1 MKDPRTLV
9 IVGAGSAGAN
19 AAQTLR
25 DEGFDGDVVLIGE
38 EPERPYERPPLS
50 KGLLL
55 GTADR
60 ETVFVHDAGWYDE
73 HDVDLRTDVG
83 VGAVDPTARQVELAD
98 GQRIGYDAVLLAT
111 GSTPRPLDV
120 PGAYLDGVLRLRTLA
135 DSDQIAAALADGA
148 RIVVVGAGWI
158 GLEVAAAARLRGAAV
173 TVVERSELPLLRV
186 LGPDIARVFADLHR
200 DNGVEFRFGATVRE
214 FRGDGQVS
222 RVLLDDGTE
231 LPADA
236 VVVGVGVHP
245 NVALAQTAGLKVDNG
260 VVVDQALRS
269 SDPSI
274 YAAGDVA
281 NAYHPLYGTHLR
293 VEHWATALH
302 SGPAAARSMLG
313 ADVVY
318 DRLPYFYT
326 DQYDLGMEYTG
337 HAPVGGYD
345 TVVVRG
351 DLANR
356 EFIAFWTA
364 AGRVVAGM
372 NVNVWDVTAGIESL
386 IRGRMPV
393 DLARLA
399 DPGIALD
406 DLDPVGTRPAGRS
419 SRGCCWRDSVTSPPS
434 RVRRST

>member
-1 MKDPRTLV
+1 MKDPRTFV
-9 IVGAGSAGAN
+9 IVGAGLAGAK

-25 DEGFDGDVVLIGE
+25 DEGFDGDVVLLGE

-60 ETVFVHDAGWYDE
+60 ETVFVHEAGWYAE
-73 HDVDLRTDVG
+73 HDVDLRTGVG
-83 VGAVDPTARQVELAD
+83 VAAIDRAARQVELAD
-98 GQRIGYDAVLLAT
+98 GQRIRYDALLLAT

-120 PGAYLDGVLRLRTLA
+120 PGSYLDGVQQLRTLA
-135 DSDQIAAALADGA
+135 DSDRIAAALVDGA
-148 RIVVVGAGWI
+148 HLVVVGAGWI
-158 GLEVAAAARLRGAAV
+158 GLEVAAAARQRGAAV
-173 TVVERSELPLLRV
+173 TVLDRSRLPLLRV
-186 LGPDIARVFADLHR
+186 LGPDIAPVFADLHR
-200 DNGVEFRFGATVRE
+200 DNGVTFRHGAAVRE

-222 RVLLDDGTE
+222 SVLLHDGTE

-245 NVALAQTAGLKVDNG
+245 NVGLAETAGLAVDNG
-260 VVVDQALRS
+260 VVVDQSLRT
-269 SDPSI
+269 SDPRI
-274 YAAGDVA
+274 YAAGDIA
-281 NAYHPLYGTHLR
+281 NAYHPLYSTHLR

-313 ADVVY
+313 VRVVY

-337 HAPVGGYD
+337 HAPPGGYD

-351 DLANR
+351 DLAKR

-364 AGRVVAGM
+364 DRRVVAGM
-372 NVNVWDVTAGIESL
+372 NVNVWDVTDDIKAIILSKAA
-386 IRGRMPV
+386 V
-393 DLARLA
+393 DPAKLA
-399 DPGIALD
+399 DPEVPLSELAAQG
-406 DLDPVGTRPAGRS
+406 
-419 SRGCCWRDSVTSPPS
+419 
-434 RVRRST
+434 

>member
-1 MKDPRTLV
+1 MKDPRTFV
-9 IVGAGSAGAN
+9 IVGAGLAGAK

-25 DEGFDGDVVLIGE
+25 DEGFDGDVVLLGE

-60 ETVFVHDAGWYDE
+60 ETVFVHEAGWYAE
-73 HDVDLRTDVG
+73 HDVDLRTGVG
-83 VGAVDPTARQVELAD
+83 VAAIDRAARRVELAD
-98 GQRIGYDAVLLAT
+98 GQRIRYDALLLAT

-120 PGAYLDGVLRLRTLA
+120 PGSYLDGVQQLRTLA
-135 DSDQIAAALADGA
+135 DSDRIAAALVDGA
-148 RIVVVGAGWI
+148 HLVVVGAGWI
-158 GLEVAAAARLRGAAV
+158 GLEVAAAARQRGAAV
-173 TVVERSELPLLRV
+173 TVLDRSRLPLLRV
-186 LGPDIARVFADLHR
+186 LGPDIAPVFADLHR
-200 DNGVEFRFGATVRE
+200 DNGVTFRHGAAVRE

-222 RVLLDDGTE
+222 SVLLHDGTE

-245 NVALAQTAGLKVDNG
+245 NVGLAETAGLAVDNG
-260 VVVDQALRS
+260 VVVDQSLRT
-269 SDPSI
+269 SDPRI
-274 YAAGDVA
+274 YAAGDIA
-281 NAYHPLYGTHLR
+281 NAYHPLYSTHLR

-313 ADVVY
+313 VRVVY

-337 HAPVGGYD
+337 HAPPGGYD

-351 DLANR
+351 DLAKR

-364 AGRVVAGM
+364 DRRVVAGM
-372 NVNVWDVTAGIESL
+372 NVNVWDVTTDIENL
-386 IRGRMPV
+386 IRSAEQV

-399 DPGIALD
+399 DPGVALD
-406 DLDPVGTRPAGRS
+406 DLTPGRPAAS
-419 SRGCCWRDSVTSPPS
+419 E
-434 RVRRST
+434 

>member
-1 MKDPRTLV
+1 MKDPRTFV
-9 IVGAGSAGAN
+9 IVGAGLAGAK

-25 DEGFDGDVVLIGE
+25 DEGFDGDVVLLGE

-60 ETVFVHDAGWYDE
+60 ETVFVHEAGWYAE
-73 HDVDLRTDVG
+73 HDVDLRTGVG
-83 VGAVDPTARQVELAD
+83 VAAIDRAARQVELAD
-98 GQRIGYDAVLLAT
+98 GQRIRYDALLLAT

-120 PGAYLDGVLRLRTLA
+120 PGSYLDGVQQLRTLA
-135 DSDQIAAALADGA
+135 DSDRIAAALVDGA
-148 RIVVVGAGWI
+148 HLVVVGAGWI
-158 GLEVAAAARLRGAAV
+158 GLEVAAAARQRGAAV
-173 TVVERSELPLLRV
+173 TVLDRSRLPLLRV
-186 LGPDIARVFADLHR
+186 LGPDIAPVFADLHR
-200 DNGVEFRFGATVRE
+200 DNGVTFRHGAAVRE

-222 RVLLDDGTE
+222 SVLLHDGTE

-245 NVALAQTAGLKVDNG
+245 NVGLAETAGLAVDNG
-260 VVVDQALRS
+260 VVVDQSLRT
-269 SDPSI
+269 SDPRI
-274 YAAGDVA
+274 YAAGDIA
-281 NAYHPLYGTHLR
+281 NAYHPLYSTHLR

-313 ADVVY
+313 VRVVY

-337 HAPVGGYD
+337 HAPPGGYD

-351 DLANR
+351 DLAKR

-364 AGRVVAGM
+364 DRRVVAGM
-372 NVNVWDVTAGIESL
+372 NVNVWDVTTDIEIL
-386 IRGRMPV
+386 IRSAEQV

-399 DPGIALD
+399 DPGVALD
-406 DLDPVGTRPAGRS
+406 DLTPGRPAAS
-419 SRGCCWRDSVTSPPS
+419 E
-434 RVRRST
+434 

>member
-1 MKDPRTLV
+1 MKDPRTFV
-9 IVGAGSAGAN
+9 IVGAGLAGAK

-25 DEGFDGDVVLIGE
+25 DEGFDGDVVLLGE

-60 ETVFVHDAGWYDE
+60 ETVFVHEAGWYAE
-73 HDVDLRTDVG
+73 HDVDLRTGVG
-83 VGAVDPTARQVELAD
+83 VAAIDRAARRVELAD
-98 GQRIGYDAVLLAT
+98 GQRIRYDALLLAT

-120 PGAYLDGVLRLRTLA
+120 PGSYLDGVQQLRTLA
-135 DSDQIAAALADGA
+135 DSDRIAAALVDGA
-148 RIVVVGAGWI
+148 HLVVVGAGWI
-158 GLEVAAAARLRGAAV
+158 GLEVAAAARQRGAAV
-173 TVVERSELPLLRV
+173 TVLDRSRLPLLRV
-186 LGPDIARVFADLHR
+186 LGPDIAPVFADLHR
-200 DNGVEFRFGATVRE
+200 DNGVTFRHGAAVRE

-222 RVLLDDGTE
+222 SVLLHDGTE

-245 NVALAQTAGLKVDNG
+245 NVGLAETAGLAVDNG
-260 VVVDQALRS
+260 VVVDQSLRT
-269 SDPSI
+269 SDPRI
-274 YAAGDVA
+274 YAAGDIA
-281 NAYHPLYGTHLR
+281 NAYHPLYSTHLR

-313 ADVVY
+313 VRVVY

-337 HAPVGGYD
+337 HAPPGGYD

-351 DLANR
+351 DLAKR
-356 EFIAFWTA
+356 EFIAFWA
-364 AGRVVAGM
+364 ADRRVVAGM
-372 NVNVWDVTAGIESL
+372 NVNVWDVTTDIENL
-386 IRGRMPV
+386 IRSAEQV

-399 DPGIALD
+399 DPGVALD
-406 DLDPVGTRPAGRS
+406 DLTPGRPAAS
-419 SRGCCWRDSVTSPPS
+419 E
-434 RVRRST
+434 

>member
-1 MKDPRTLV
+1 MKDPCAFV
-9 IVGAGSAGAN
+9 IVGAGLAGAK

-25 DEGFDGDVVLIGE
+25 EDGFDGDVVLLGE

-60 ETVFVHDAGWYDE
+60 ETVFVHEAGWYAE
-73 HDVDLRTDVG
+73 HDVDLRTG
-83 VGAVDPTARQVELAD
+83 VGAAAIDRTPRQVELTD
-98 GQRIGYDAVLLAT
+98 GQRIGYDALLLAT

-120 PGAYLDGVLRLRTLA
+120 PGAYLDGVLQLRTLP
-135 DSDQIAAALADGA
+135 DSDRIAAALVDGA
-148 RIVVVGAGWI
+148 HLVMVGAGWI
-158 GLEVAAAARLRGAAV
+158 GLEVAAAARQRGATV
-173 TVVERSELPLLRV
+173 TVVERSALPLLRV
-186 LGPDIARVFADLHR
+186 LGPDIAQVFADLHR
-200 DNGVEFRFGATVRE
+200 DHGVTFRFGAAVDE
-214 FRGDGQVS
+214 FRGDGRVS
-222 RVLLDDGTE
+222 SVLLRDGTQ
-231 LPADA
+231 LPADT

-245 NVALAQTAGLKVDNG
+245 NVGLAETAGLAVNNG
-260 VVVDQALRS
+260 VVVDQTLRS
-269 SDPSI
+269 SDPRI

-313 ADVVY
+313 SDVGY

-337 HAPVGGYD
+337 YAPPGGYD

-351 DLANR
+351 DLATR

-364 AGRVVAGM
+364 GGRVVAGM
-372 NVNVWDVTAGIESL
+372 NVNVWDVTSHIQDL
-386 IRGRMPV
+386 IRSKEPV

-399 DPGIALD
+399 DPGVALD
-406 DLDPVGTRPAGRS
+406 DLTPTGARQAVRP
-419 SRGCCWRDSVTSPPS
+419 
-434 RVRRST
+434 

>member
-1 MKDPRTLV
+1 MKDPRTFV
-9 IVGAGSAGAN
+9 IVGAGLAGAK

-25 DEGFDGDVVLIGE
+25 DEGFDGDIVLLGE

-60 ETVFVHDAGWYDE
+60 ETVFVHEAGWYAE
-73 HDVDLRTDVG
+73 HDVDLRTGVG
-83 VGAVDPTARQVELAD
+83 VAAIDRAARQVELAD
-98 GQRIGYDAVLLAT
+98 GQRIRYDALLLAT

-120 PGAYLDGVLRLRTLA
+120 PGSYLDGVQQLRTLA
-135 DSDQIAAALADGA
+135 DSDRIAAALVDGA
-148 RIVVVGAGWI
+148 HLVVVGAGWI
-158 GLEVAAAARLRGAAV
+158 GLEVAAAARQRGAAV
-173 TVVERSELPLLRV
+173 TVLDRSRLPLLRV
-186 LGPDIARVFADLHR
+186 LGPDIAPVFADLHR
-200 DNGVEFRFGATVRE
+200 DNGVTFRHGAAVRE

-222 RVLLDDGTE
+222 SVLLHDGTE

-245 NVALAQTAGLKVDNG
+245 NVGLAETAGLAVDNG
-260 VVVDQALRS
+260 VVVDQSLRT
-269 SDPSI
+269 SDPRI
-274 YAAGDVA
+274 YAAGDIA
-281 NAYHPLYGTHLR
+281 NAYHPLYSTHLR

-313 ADVVY
+313 VRVVY

-337 HAPVGGYD
+337 HAPPGGYD

-351 DLANR
+351 DLAKR

-364 AGRVVAGM
+364 DRRVVAGM
-372 NVNVWDVTAGIESL
+372 NVNVWDVTTDIENL
-386 IRGRMPV
+386 IRSAEQV

-399 DPGIALD
+399 DPGVALD
-406 DLDPVGTRPAGRS
+406 DLTPGRPAAS
-419 SRGCCWRDSVTSPPS
+419 E
-434 RVRRST
+434 